1 MDYQLASHRQIPADP
16 DSICAAAARIVTLI
30 DLLKSEA
37 STPLQLPGVGLKL
50 NLESRRSDTR
60 RKVRHVHQMCLMH
73 TSAVLAASRIS
84 LLYYLEWYELA
95 RSAQNPLAVYGAAR
109 SMLEFHAVL
118 RYAHRRLQKH
128 RSSIDWERDGQEFFK
143 ILVRLRYGTSN
154 PAKQALAA
162 SEAALP
168 NDQIKP
174 FHVLTC
180 LQELSTCR
188 KFENAME
195 HYEMLC
201 DYVHPNLSSQT
212 IAAGEAY
219 RGPIGVGPSGRVWM
233 TNTEGINFIYNYPAK
248 AHADL
253 SISTT
258 VCQQASH
265 AAAAHQL
272 LLGWPET
279 PFSDEQLNECAS

>member
-1 MDYQLASHRQIPADP
+1 MGEGVFRLLPWGIRGIQGGRRGSRLSQTYPPAD
-16 DSICAAAARIVTLI
+16 R
-30 DLLKSEA
+30 
-37 STPLQLPGVGLKL
+37 
-50 NLESRRSDTR
+50 
-60 RKVRHVHQMCLMH
+60 
-73 TSAVLAASRIS
+73 
-84 LLYYLEWYELA
+84 LEWYELA

-154 PAKQALAA
+154 PAKQALAE

-168 NDQIKP
+168 NDQVKP

-180 LQELSTCR
+180 LQELSKCR
-188 KFENAME
+188 GFENAME
-195 HYEMLC
+195 HYEMLG

-219 RGPIGVGPSGRVWM
+219 RGPIGVGPSGRS
-233 TNTEGINFIYNYPAK
+233 G
-248 AHADL
+248 
-253 SISTT
+253 
-258 VCQQASH
+258 
-265 AAAAHQL
+265 
-272 LLGWPET
+272 
-279 PFSDEQLNECAS
+279 